1 VELREYV
8 RACRRRWVWIVVP
21 VLVAVGIS
29 AGWTLTRPPTYR
41 SSMVLF
47 VTTGASDPDAKT
59 SRLNSYIALL
69 TGPRVAENVVS
80 QLHLPLTTN
89 AVQDKITAQVQD
101 GTDLLVVA
109 ATDPSAERSRAIVT
123 TASRTLVTLA
133 RQLDPPTTG
142 STTNGPPP
150 SITVAQE
157 AITAPQPTGLA
168 RNVGFSIALGLLIGA
183 AAVALREL
191 TSKTVT
197 EEQDLRRL
205 GVGTVGVIS
214 LGSRLGRG
222 GVASPD
228 EALAEA
234 FRRLRSLL
242 PADRGSA
249 AGTRGRSLLLTG
261 SNPDEGTTAV
271 ACGLA
276 IAMAETGAKVVLVDA
291 NLRSPGVGR

>member
-1 VELREYV
+1 MELREYV
-8 RACRRRWVWIVVP
+8 RACRRRWAWIVVP
-21 VLVAVGIS
+21 VLLAAGIS
-29 AGWTLTRPPTYR
+29 VGWTLTRPPTYR

-80 QLHLPLTTN
+80 QLHLPLSTK

-109 ATDPSAERSRAIVT
+109 ASDPSPERSRQIVT
-123 TASRTLVTLA
+123 TATTTLVSLA

-142 STTNGPPP
+142 TTTGGPPP

-157 AITAPQPTGLA
+157 AITAPQPSELG
-168 RNVGFSIALGLLIGA
+168 RNLGFSIALGLLIGA

-191 TSKTVT
+191 TSKTVS

-205 GVGTVGVIS
+205 GLGTVGVIS

-222 GVASPD
+222 GAGSPD
-228 EALAEA
+228 EALA
-234 FRRLRSLL
+234 
-242 PADRGSA
+242 
-249 AGTRGRSLLLTG
+249 
-261 SNPDEGTTAV
+261 
-271 ACGLA
+271 
-276 IAMAETGAKVVLVDA
+276 
-291 NLRSPGVGR
+291 